1 MKIEIVVSEDRRDFT
16 ITVDGSRSVRMDN
29 FILLTREG
37 EKTRNLAFGS
47 IEDVGRLIYG
57 FYVNCWRL
65 GETAMRDALEV
76 VAEDIRDVREGRE
89 KATEETL
96 RRVM

>member
-1 MKIEIVVSEDRRDFT
+1 MKIEIVVSEDRRDYT
-16 ITVDGSRSVRMDN
+16 ITVDGARSVRMDN
-29 FILLTREG
+29 FLLVTREG

-47 IEDVGRLIYG
+47 IEDGGRLVYG

-65 GETAMRDALEV
+65 GETEMRDALEV
-76 VAEDIRDVREGRE
+76 VAEDIRDIREGRE